1 MDKMNNK
8 VVLVVVWWSTK
19 SYVHLRRSTNF
30 LAETIIIMIN
40 FLQTPVTLVVL
51 VLVVVME
58 WIRLFTNSCNLSGS
72 GAGGGDGVDQTF
84 YKLL

>member
-1 MDKMNNK
+1 
-8 VVLVVVWWSTK
+8 
-19 SYVHLRRSTNF
+19 
-30 LAETIIIMIN
+30 MIN

-72 GAGGGDGVDQTF
+72 GAGGSDGVDQTF